1 MAGLRFLPWV
11 RDGVVRALADEDPL
25 SGALSRQRGE
35 VRLTVEVAA
44 SGADPET
51 ISVGTDAAVH
61 GPGDVTAL
69 DPRQV
74 IRCFPEP
81 NAQGVDVSL
90 FAAVDFD
97 APELP
102 WQFTPARPDAQGRLR
117 PWLVLVVVPE
127 NAPGVEF
134 RTPAGALPRLTAP
147 VAELPDLD
155 ESWAWA
161 HAQLLLEHD
170 AEDPADVIAGH
181 PERTLSRLVCPRR
194 LEPGVG
200 YLAAVVPAFDAGCR
214 AGLGQ
219 PPLEGRVLRPA
230 WGTPSSPDAFGD
242 SGSGSGAESES
253 GSESESA
260 SGTGSGSGSES
271 ESQSGSESGSESVTL
286 PVLHHW
292 RFATGVGGD
301 FESLVR
307 RLRGRPLPESVGLR
321 RVDLNTAG
329 SGLPVGEPGVDGVS
343 VLGFEGAVA
352 SPAMRRTEWAA
363 DPQASW
369 QAVMETLLSN
379 HDAWLTPPVYGIGH
393 AQEVRLPEAGAP
405 PQWLRELNLDP
416 RYRAAAA
423 LGTAVVQR
431 HQEDLA
437 AAAWQRAAEL
447 VDINAQLMQGQL
459 ARDAAAELYGKRID
473 PARPGRAFSDGE
485 LLALTRPVHEDG
497 STADADLNGNAGVA
511 ATTSSSLR
519 RLTRPRGPLARR
531 LDAPP
536 TADPAAWL
544 AEGRSAI
551 PAAALPDGGMG
562 FGDVSREPLDNYGP
576 DRLGNP
582 SAAWSSVAA
591 TTARPEKELGNA
603 GPAAEPDGAGAAP
616 ESDTAQPEI
625 GPHPSTP
632 PNALA
637 GVAADEPMTAVGSS
651 GGDLLDNDRFFLR
664 SQDGR
669 LFERR
674 RLAGTWTWRD
684 HGRPNATSPVITS
697 ATAVP
702 PDRVYVRTGN
712 NLLWERSWDG
722 DRWRWVGCGAPPGGL
737 ASRPVAAGGSVFV
750 LGGDGGLHVF
760 ETATRIWRALGKPGE
775 LAPYE
780 KLFATPRPIDAT
792 SIRVATSQNRL
803 FVCSRPDPYGA
814 PVWFPA
820 NSTQVLTGS
829 PSAVHRLNRFFYL
842 TPGGNLGR
850 QAGDAWVDHGRP
862 LPDHR
867 VVSVGMDSVEVFQDG
882 SPGVNVLVSTPTGQL
897 EVASLGEWDE
907 DLPDG
912 RSRVRWS
919 WSQTRWQH
927 PAGLAPRRIGPVIGD
942 SHTGEET
949 FMVTADGR
957 LTCRVG
963 TDWQDHGVPLDPR
976 GSGPMESAAVTRPE
990 LLPGTGLFSSFLTAH
1005 LLGQSNPDR
1014 SRLWIGS
1021 AHDPDLEGRPDS
1033 LSPPREALALDFRA
1047 RALGVAVGHVTGG
1060 LRPDLVVLT
1069 IRQPTA
1075 GAPCVAEY
1083 RIGRAL
1089 DEEGVPTGGWLG
1101 PFRLPDPLHPNARGA
1116 DLTLADLD
1124 GDGRLELVLAYGV
1137 SGPDRDRNRVYYRI
1151 GWGLDADGQ
1160 AARGWTDSVPTPWT
1174 FSAIDGVG
1182 VDVVAM
1188 GAEQTP
1194 HLVVLADGQDGA
1206 ARVCRYGVGRGVNR
1220 RGQVV
1225 GGWHGPFTVADG
1237 SAGPS
1242 AATGMAVTDL
1252 TGTSAPD
1259 LVVYRITGSAA
1270 AGHTGTF
1277 RIGFDLDAGTGVARW
1292 SDPYEPHRIPPGAE
1306 VSGAGL
1312 AVAELRAALAELRA
1326 KTAANFAA
1334 AAAPHQAHLL
1344 SVFGSSQDDSQDE
1357 VQLGSA
1363 AERIRARLDPQQT
1376 IPARVLESIEVGGR
1390 PLAGALALGAVSRP
1404 SATGGASTAGSAS
1417 TASTASTPGEAIR
1430 ASGAGAPSRD
1440 SGDSL
1445 RRLLAGLTF
1454 DVPAYELLRGLA
1466 QEHVAPGLPAVA
1478 PETMTALAAN
1488 ARFIEAFMV
1497 GLNHETSRELLWRE
1511 FPADPRQTWFRQFWD
1526 VRNARSADRPL
1537 TDLPP
1542 FSDDVWRSGSLGSHL
1557 TSVGAPGEDAL
1568 ILVVRGEVLRR
1579 YPSTVVTMRQ
1589 AVWTS
1594 ETGRDPVGQDLPPIF
1609 SGWLSPDL
1617 LLFGFPLTAAVA
1629 RGATSRTAGDAGRFF
1644 VLREQ
1649 PTAPRFGLDLPPE
1662 DWTSEPFEGTHWDQL
1677 HWGHLPDG
1685 ARFLSPYAPGLG
1697 RNPDG
1702 SPAGRRLDGAEYGRN
1717 AADMARVAL
1726 QRPVLI
1732 ARHASDVLPAMEAT
1746 R

>member
-25 SGALSRQRGE
+25 SGELSRQRGE

-44 SGADPET
+44 SGADPGT
-51 ISVGTDAAVH
+51 ISVGTVAAVH

-127 NAPGVEF
+127 NASGVEL

-194 LEPGVG
+194 LEPGVA
-200 YLAAVVPAFDAGCR
+200 YVAAVVPAFDAGCR

-230 WGTPSSPDAFGD
+230 WGTPPDPEPSP
-242 SGSGSGAESES
+242 ES
-253 GSESESA
+253 GSESE
-260 SGTGSGSGSES
+260 
-271 ESQSGSESGSESVTL
+271 SESVTL

-292 RFATGVGGD
+292 CFATGVGGD

-352 SPAMRRTEWAA
+352 SPAMRRTEWAD

-369 QAVMETLLSN
+369 QAVMETLLSR

-431 HQEDLA
+431 HQEELA

-447 VDINAQLMQGQL
+447 VDINTQLMQGQL

-473 PARPGRAFSDGE
+473 PAQPGRAFSDGE
-485 LLALTRPVHEDG
+485 LLAVTRPVREDA
-497 STADADLNGNAGVA
+497 SAASADLDGNAGVA
-511 ATTSSSLR
+511 AATSSPLR

-536 TADPAAWL
+536 TADPTTWL

-551 PAAALPDGGMG
+551 PPATLPDGGMG

-576 DRLGNP
+576 DRFGNP
-582 SAAWSSVAA
+582 PAAWLAA
-591 TTARPEKELGNA
+591 TAPTAKPDNERTDTAPAVEVDADGDGDAPESG
-603 GPAAEPDGAGAAP
+603 AAQSEDGAHRSSSPMAVSGAGA
-616 ESDTAQPEI
+616 
-625 GPHPSTP
+625 G
-632 PNALA
+632 
-637 GVAADEPMTAVGSS
+637 AADEPMTTVASS

-697 ATAVP
+697 GTAVP
-702 PDRVYVRTGN
+702 PDRVYVRTGDN
-712 NLLWERSWDG
+712 ALWERSWDG

-737 ASRPVAAGGSVFV
+737 ASRPVATGGSVFV

-760 ETATRIWRALGKPGE
+760 ETATRVWRALGKPGE

-792 SIRVATSQNRL
+792 SVRVATSQNRL
-803 FVCSRPDPYGA
+803 FVCSRPDPYGP

-820 NSTQVLTGS
+820 NSTPVLVGS

-882 SPGVNVLVSTPTGQL
+882 SPGVNVLVSTPAGQL
-897 EVASLGEWDE
+897 EVAALGEWDE

-942 SHTGEET
+942 SHTVQET

-963 TDWQDHGVPLDPR
+963 ADWQDHGVPLDPR
-976 GSGPMESAAVTRPE
+976 GSGPVESAAVTRPE

-1033 LSPPREALALDFRA
+1033 LSPPREALVLDFRA
-1047 RALGVAVGHVTGG
+1047 RAVGVAVGHVTGG

-1069 IRQPTA
+1069 IRQPAA

-1101 PFRLPDPLHPNARGA
+1101 PFRLPDPLHPHARGA

-1124 GDGRLELVLAYGV
+1124 GDGRPELVFAYGV

-1151 GWGLDADGQ
+1151 GWGLGADGQ

-1206 ARVCRYGVGRGVNR
+1206 ARVSRYGVGRGVNR
-1220 RGQVV
+1220 RGQVA

-1237 SAGPS
+1237 PAGPS

-1270 AGHTGTF
+1270 AGHTATF
-1277 RIGFDLDAGTGVARW
+1277 RIGFDLEAGTGVARW
-1292 SDPYEPHRIPPGAE
+1292 SEPYEPHQVPPGAE

-1326 KTAANFAA
+1326 QTAANFAA

-1344 SVFGSSQDDSQDE
+1344 SVFGSSQDDSQRE
-1357 VQLGSA
+1357 VHLGGA
-1363 AERIRARLDPQQT
+1363 AARIRARLDPEQS

-1390 PLAGALALGAVSRP
+1390 PLAAASAPGADR
-1404 SATGGASTAGSAS
+1404 GASGVSAAIAG
-1417 TASTASTPGEAIR
+1417 
-1430 ASGAGAPSRD
+1430 

-1454 DVPAYELLRGLA
+1454 DVPAYELLRGLS
-1466 QEHVAPGLPAVA
+1466 QEHVAPGLPAVE
-1478 PETMTALAAN
+1478 PETMTALSAN

-1542 FSDDVWRSGSLGSHL
+1542 FSDDVWRGGSLGSHL

-1589 AVWTS
+1589 AAWTG

-1617 LLFGFPLTAAVA
+1617 LLFGFPVTAAAA
-1629 RGATSRTAGDAGRFF
+1629 RGAASRTAGEAGSFF

-1662 DWTSEPFEGTHWDQL
+1662 DWTFEPFEGTHWDQM
-1677 HWGHLPDG
+1677 HWGHLPEG
-1685 ARFLSPYAPGLG
+1685 ARFVSPYAPGLG

-1732 ARHASDVLPAMEAT
+1732 ARHASDVLPAVEAS